1 MKFISSI
8 IIILGIGG
16 CALVIIITN
25 QEKRAILKDY
35 NREYKDTPL
44 YYKKYIETSVV
55 YKKNHKH

>member
-1 MKFISSI
+1 MKFIETLVL
-8 IIILGIGG
+8 ILGIGG

-35 NREYKDTPL
+35 NKEYKDTPL